1 MNNLLNNVMV
11 TTVLGEV
18 AAGQAANASSILDM
32 SGYQGVMFI
41 AKLSDS
47 VANGGVATLKV
58 QQNTANSTSGMADLT
73 GTVTHTD
80 DDDADDDLLIL
91 DVVNPNERYV
101 RAVLTTATAD
111 IGISGIVAIQYG
123 ALDVPIT
130 QGTTVLDS
138 DTLGNPAES

>member
-18 AAGQAANASSILDM
+18 AAGQAANASDILDM

-80 DDDADDDLLIL
+80 DDDGDDGLLVL

-101 RAVLTTATAD
+101 RAVLTTATANV
-111 IGISGIVAIQYG
+111 GISGIVAIQYG

>member
-1 MNNLLNNVMV
+1 
-11 TTVLGEV
+11 
-18 AAGQAANASSILDM
+18 
-32 SGYQGVMFI
+32 
-41 AKLSDS
+41 
-47 VANGGVATLKV
+47 
-58 QQNTANSTSGMADLT
+58 
-73 GTVTHTD
+73 
-80 DDDADDDLLIL
+80 L